1 MQKLLNSYWGLC
13 LQSTDGRDDH
23 GRTSRHHPA
32 DVISKG
38 IHLMSLA
45 FGHASGAWLVDGIDF
60 VLIESLL
67 MDHSLVPTPFFWVQT
82 FWLGSW
88 FSFELSDWSAAKVLP
103 LAVAFWA
110 FLARW
115 GGFPLTVG
123 RPRSLEALA
132 TVCRCFMFSFL
143 AICGMGPSH
152 FGSVG
157 HRWKPSR
164 CSLARWYPIRPPMKI
179 F

>member
-13 LQSTDGRDDH
+13 LRSTDGRDDH

-45 FGHASGAWLVDGIDF
+45 FGHASGAWLV
-60 VLIESLL
+60 LIESLL

-88 FSFELSDWSAAKVLP
+88 FSFELSDWSAREG
-103 LAVAFWA
+103 LA
-110 FLARW
+110 
-115 GGFPLTVG
+115 
-123 RPRSLEALA
+123 
-132 TVCRCFMFSFL
+132 
-143 AICGMGPSH
+143 
-152 FGSVG
+152 FGSGLLGFFGPLGRLPVNGWTPPFFGGLGNRLSLFYVFFFG
-157 HRWKPSR
+157 HLVAWVH
-164 CSLARWYPIRPPMKI
+164 PILVPLGIGGNPPVVPLHGGI
-179 F
+179 RSDHR